1 MLPYQRHTE
10 KLEELLEQLFE
21 DDNST
26 PEDVKVLKRPKPF
39 MPADGN
45 CCTYSY
51 LGYS

>member
-1 MLPYQRHTE
+1 MLPYQRPTE
-10 KLEELLEQLFE
+10 KLEKLLEQLFE

-39 MPADGN
+39 MPTDGN